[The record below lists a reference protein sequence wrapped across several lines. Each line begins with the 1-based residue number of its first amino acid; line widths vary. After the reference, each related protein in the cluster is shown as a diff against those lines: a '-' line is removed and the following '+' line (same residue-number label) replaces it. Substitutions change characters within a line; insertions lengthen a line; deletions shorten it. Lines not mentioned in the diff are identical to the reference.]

1 MMWSQYS
8 RLGIKTDLHM
18 ALELRLNVCVFDL
31 HPAVILSIT
40 LDSYSILCYVPRANH
55 EAEHEAYTTAISS
68 GPKQHG
74 LNVPSFE

>member
-8 RLGIKTDLHM
+8 RLGIKTDLHL
-18 ALELRLNVCVFDL
+18 ALELKLNVCVFDL
-31 HPAVILSIT
+31 HPAVTLSIT
-40 LDSYSILCYVPRANH
+40 LNIYSILCYVPGADH
-55 EAEHEAYTTAISS
+55 EAEHEAFTTEISS